1 MKTKEDIL
9 RECDFFTGIPA
20 SSLKEWIAQIPKDKH
35 CLCTNEYEAIGI
47 AFGAWLAG
55 KKPCVYMQSDGIGVC
70 LNALTSLVLPYGA
83 EICLVIGKRTD
94 GVHQIL
100 GHGVEVILETV
111 VGYKNYVMH
120 ERTSD

>member
-20 SSLKEWIAQIPKDKH
+20 SSLKEWIAEIPKDKH

-70 LNALTSLVLPYGA
+70 LNALCSLVMPYGA
-83 EICLVIGKRTD
+83 EIWLVIGKRTD
-94 GVHQIL
+94 GVHFRSGQNFQEWLSSI
-100 GHGVEVILETV
+100 E
-111 VGYKNYVMH
+111 YKNYVIH
-120 ERTSD
+120 ERAGD